1 MQVPASVVSHLW
13 KHWNFDD
20 LFMAKILDARKWYG
34 DFDWQTF
41 SCLGSIFWTYQD
53 NPGWTCR
60 PLTFTQKLCGEFVKY
75 LYFSMTN
82 HHQSEST
89 WTQQYKRPDH
99 QWAVAKFCAIYAM
112 DDLSINI
119 SGIAPAAARTA
130 AALSKKS
137 LNQTA
142 EKASPKAGK
151 NKQQKVLKG
160 PKGPKGPKTAKETK
174 AEAVSVD
181 YASKVKDWR
190 KNRFQKDVDTDSV
203 SKGTGDILKASKK
216 QKKNLKPPKSETI
229 GKRKSPDTTP
239 AKSVEIAKGK
249 RNTKS
254 PGDSKASK
262 KQKTGGST
270 KGRAEKLQGGIIS
283 EMKFQSLKLHE
294 SLRRQLEYLNFT
306 DCTPIQSLAVPRALT
321 GKRDV
326 MLRAP
331 TGSGKTLAFLL
342 PVVHQLLAVPGGVD
356 RRTGSREACV
366 LCMSDVLVGILLV
379 FLNSTRKILENKSQD
394 ESRPKSTPVKSDKM
408 IYSVWR
414 LQVETI

>member
-1 MQVPASVVSHLW
+1 
-13 KHWNFDD
+13 
-20 LFMAKILDARKWYG
+20 
-34 DFDWQTF
+34 
-41 SCLGSIFWTYQD
+41 
-53 NPGWTCR
+53 
-60 PLTFTQKLCGEFVKY
+60 
-75 LYFSMTN
+75 
-82 HHQSEST
+82 
-89 WTQQYKRPDH
+89 
-99 QWAVAKFCAIYAM
+99 M

-137 LNQTA
+137 LKQTA

-151 NKQQKVLKG
+151 NKQQKVL
-160 PKGPKGPKTAKETK
+160 KGPKGPKTAKETK

-366 LCMSDVLVGILLV
+366 LCMADVLVGILLV
-379 FLNSTRKILENKSQD
+379 FLNSTWKILENKSQD

-408 IYSVWR
+408 ICSVWL
-414 LQVETI
+414 LQVETNWRLMVHDSTFNGGSVPKYLAAQICHVDSSLGAEKIDFFG

>member
-1 MQVPASVVSHLW
+1 
-13 KHWNFDD
+13 
-20 LFMAKILDARKWYG
+20 MAKFG
-34 DFDWQTF
+34 
-41 SCLGSIFWTYQD
+41 
-53 NPGWTCR
+53 
-60 PLTFTQKLCGEFVKY
+60 
-75 LYFSMTN
+75 
-82 HHQSEST
+82 
-89 WTQQYKRPDH
+89 
-99 QWAVAKFCAIYAM
+99 AIYAM

-160 PKGPKGPKTAKETK
+160 PKGLKTAKETK

-203 SKGTGDILKASKK
+203 SKGTGDVLKASKK
-216 QKKNLKPPKSETI
+216 QKKNLKPPKSEAI

-239 AKSVEIAKGK
+239 AKSLEIAKGK

-254 PGDSKASK
+254 GDSKASK

-356 RRTGSREACV
+356 RRTGSMKHVHYDV
-366 LCMSDVLVGILLV
+366 LCMADVLVGISLLV
-379 FLNSTRKILENKSQD
+379 FLNST
-394 ESRPKSTPVKSDKM
+394 
-408 IYSVWR
+408 
-414 LQVETI
+414 